1 MGFSYRSKPEPKDHM
16 RIKDIVVVK
25 AAGDKEKQAKLA
37 HHQAKIITDP
47 YKALR
52 RGRAAI
58 DVKEYDVAKIFLQR
72 VIDLDQE
79 KLLEAEDLATMA
91 DINFAFEMGLFF

>member
-1 MGFSYRSKPEPKDHM
+1 MAFSYRSAPENKDHM
-16 RIKDIVVVK
+16 RIRDIVVVK

-37 HHQAKIITDP
+37 HQQAKIITDP

-58 DVKEYDVAKIFLQR
+58 EVEEFDVAKIFLQR
-72 VIDLDQE
+72 VIDLNQE
-79 KLLEAEDLATMA
+79 KLLSREDLAAME
-91 DINFAFEMGLFF
+91 DISQAYDLGVWF